1 MDSANRSATMQ
12 LADRQIAE
20 AKPLL
25 IGERWCQGAG
35 EILTSTNPAT
45 GEVNARV
52 STASEQDIDVAVN
65 EAHAALRRTRWCSLL
80 PHQRADHLLRISE
93 SLLKH
98 ADGLAE
104 TVMQENGKTLRE
116 CKAQARAAAAT
127 FRYYAAI
134 CETLESQLT
143 PPRGEYVSL
152 STYEPFGVVAA
163 IVPWNSPVTLA
174 ADKIAPAL
182 AAGNAVVLKPS
193 ELTSLVS
200 LELGAAFLEAGLPPG
215 LVNVVPGSATTAA
228 ALVKHEKVNMISFTG
243 GTTAGRAV
251 AHAAAEKLTPVI
263 LELGGKSPNI
273 VFADA
278 DLDHA
283 AAGVAAGIF
292 GSLGQSCIAGSRLF
306 VEDRI
311 REALVDRIVRIAE
324 SIRLGPPADEAT
336 QLGPLA
342 SFAHRDR
349 VHTFVEAAR
358 QAGAEV
364 ITGGIA
370 PRGGAFDGGAY
381 YRPTVL
387 QGITNESPACQ
398 NECFGPVLAVLP
410 FSSADDLI
418 DQANSTVYGLAC
430 GIWTRDFGKAWN
442 IARKIQAG
450 TVWINTYRQNS
461 VTTPFGGFKQ
471 SGWGR
476 ERGPQ
481 GLRQYQ
487 QIKSVFIATGSKPL
501 SLDR

>member
-1 MDSANRSATMQ
+1 MSDALLEHADR
-12 LADRQIAE
+12 LADI
-20 AKPLL
+20 
-25 IGERWCQGAG
+25 
-35 EILTSTNPAT
+35 
-45 GEVNARV
+45 
-52 STASEQDIDVAVN
+52 
-65 EAHAALRRTRWCSLL
+65 
-80 PHQRADHLLRISE
+80 
-93 SLLKH
+93 
-98 ADGLAE
+98 
-104 TVMQENGKTLRE
+104 VMRENGKTLRE
-116 CKAQARAAAAT
+116 CKTQARAAAST
-127 FRYYAAI
+127 FRYYASL
-134 CETLESQLT
+134 CETLESHLT
-143 PPRGEYVSL
+143 PARGEYLSL

-200 LELGAAFLEAGLPPG
+200 LELGAVFLEAGLPAG
-215 LVNVVPGSATTAA
+215 LVNVLPGGVATAVS
-228 ALVKHEKVNMISFTG
+228 LVHHRNVNMISFTG
-243 GTTAGRAV
+243 GTAAGRAV
-251 AHAAAEKLTPVI
+251 ARAAAEKLTPTI

-278 DLDHA
+278 DLDRA

-311 REALVDRIVRIAE
+311 REAFTRRIVAIAE
-324 SIRLGPPADEAT
+324 SIRLGPPSDDGT

-342 SFAHRDR
+342 SFAHRER
-349 VHTFVEAAR
+349 VHAFVETAR
-358 QAGAEV
+358 QAGAV
-364 ITGGIA
+364 VAAGGFA
-370 PRGGAFDGGAY
+370 PRGGPFDSGAY

-387 QGITNESPACQ
+387 ERVANDSPACQ
-398 NECFGPVLAVLP
+398 NESFGPVLAILP
-410 FSSADDLI
+410 FASVDDLI
-418 DQANSTVYGLAC
+418 EQANDTVYGLAC
-430 GIWTRDFGKAWN
+430 GIWTRDFEKAWSV
-442 IARKIQAG
+442 ARQVRAG

-487 QIKSVFIATGSKPL
+487 QIKSVFLATGSKPL

>member
-1 MDSANRSATMQ
+1 MTSMQ
-12 LADRQIAE
+12 LPDHQIGDAE
-20 AKPLL
+20 PLL
-25 IGERWCQGAG
+25 IGERRYRGGG
-35 EILTSTNPAT
+35 ETLLSTNPAT
-45 GEVNARV
+45 GVVNARV
-52 STASEQDIDVAVN
+52 STASERDIDVAVN
-65 EAHAALRRTRWCSLL
+65 EAHAALKRTRWCSLL
-80 PHQRADHLLRISE
+80 PHERADHLLRISE
-93 SLLKH
+93 SLLKN
-98 ADGLAE
+98 ADRLAE
-104 TVMQENGKTLRE
+104 IVMRENGKTLRE
-116 CKAQARAAAAT
+116 CKVQARAAAAT

-193 ELTSLVS
+193 EITSLVS
-200 LELGAAFLEAGLPPG
+200 LELGAALLDAGLPPG
-215 LVNVVPGSATTAA
+215 LVNVVPGGVTTAA
-228 ALVKHEKVNMISFTG
+228 ALVKHAKVNMISFTG
-243 GTTAGRAV
+243 GTAAGRAV

-278 DLDHA
+278 DLDRA

-306 VEDRI
+306 VEDRV
-311 REALVDRIVRIAE
+311 RDALLDRIVRIAE

-349 VHTFVEAAR
+349 VHAFVEAAR
-358 QAGAEV
+358 REGADV
-364 ITGGIA
+364 VTGGFA
-370 PRGGAFDGGAY
+370 PRGGAFDVGAY

-387 QGITNESPACQ
+387 QGAAHESSACQ
-398 NECFGPVLAVLP
+398 NESFGPILAVLP
-410 FSSADDLI
+410 FSSSEDLV
-418 DQANSTVYGLAC
+418 DQANDTVYGLAC
-430 GIWTRDFGKAWN
+430 GVWTRDFEKAWSV
-442 IARKIQAG
+442 ARKIKAG